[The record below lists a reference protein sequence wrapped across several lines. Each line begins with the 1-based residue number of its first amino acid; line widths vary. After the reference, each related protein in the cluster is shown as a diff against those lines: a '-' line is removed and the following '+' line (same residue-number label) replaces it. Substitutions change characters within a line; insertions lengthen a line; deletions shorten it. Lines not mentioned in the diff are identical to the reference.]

1 MGSKSVLIL
10 GIVFVFLLNVVA
22 VHNYIDNYYYQS
34 DKIIAKENDT
44 FSSMIKNVI
53 TKFKQLKIFNEDNKT
68 TKKEKKITPIVLPKE
83 QDNFEKKLQSEEKEV
98 QNEPKIE
105 KNNSSELENLTEYK
119 SNYFNQLNS
128 QIQESKSEDNV
139 SNKVEKLETKDEKPK
154 PKKEPVIQ
162 KEKNENIKQ
171 KEQKPQKEQQT
182 KKTKEDQEDMSEKSA
197 LIVLNLNINDPY
209 QQDNPIIKKI
219 AKRFDD
225 NKVIKI
231 KIYKYSMKIKDYL
244 ENIKSSFANYGI
256 DVDDIKV
263 IYKKDE
269 NKKDKIK
276 ILLSK
281 KD

>member
-105 KNNSSELENLTEYK
+105 KNDSSELENLTEYK

-139 SNKVEKLETKDEKPK
+139 SNKVEKLETKDKKQK

-182 KKTKEDQEDMSEKSA
+182 KKTKENQEDMSEKSA